1 MKKVIVKL
9 SDNTASFFD
18 PTQPSGSLLLHLKEE
33 KEVFE
38 TEIVRTGLM
47 PYGGLT
53 LVSVVETP
61 VEVIETPVEVVE
73 VSSKEL
79 PDEVETPKS
88 KKK

>member
-18 PTQPSGSLLLHLKEE
+18 PTQPSGSLILHLKEE

-38 TEIVRTGLM
+38 TDIVRTGLM

-53 LVSVVETP
+53 LVSVVE
-61 VEVIETPVEVVE
+61 ETPVEVVE
-73 VSSKEL
+73 TISKGL